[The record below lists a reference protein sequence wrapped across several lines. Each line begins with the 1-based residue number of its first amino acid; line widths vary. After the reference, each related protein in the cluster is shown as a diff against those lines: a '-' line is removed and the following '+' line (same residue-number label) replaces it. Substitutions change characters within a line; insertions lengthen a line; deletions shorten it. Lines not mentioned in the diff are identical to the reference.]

1 MQHVSGPTHL
11 KGHTLDLFFSHGL
24 TVDNLHMED
33 SLISDHSC
41 ISFDMANVEKF
52 PSCNGQGRKHFISQP
67 VVENFIYLFDAEP
80 VSNSNDDDVNSLV
93 QSFNLRCKSPL
104 DKVVLVKLRS
114 IALRKPC
121 PWINEEIK
129 NHRTEK
135 THNSRKT
142 EQLWKTSKFEVHR
155 LYLKDR
161 RLALNN
167 LMKSATAAYFAQLIS
182 FNKRNPKF
190 LFDTIGSTISPE
202 VPATTAS
209 STTDCNAF
217 ANFIVEKVNDIRANC
232 VQTVSNTCTSL
243 PPRCKWPLFSLVSL
257 SDISA
262 LLTTMTPSCS
272 PLDILPKSLLLKTFG
287 STGPC
292 ITEILNQSLQSNKR
306 W

>member
-1 MQHVSGPTHL
+1 
-11 KGHTLDLFFSHGL
+11 
-24 TVDNLHMED
+24 MED

-52 PSCNGQGRKHFISQP
+52 PSCNGQGRKHFISHL

-104 DKVVLVKLRS
+104 DKVALVKLRS
-114 IALRKPC
+114 IALREPC

-142 EQLWKTSKFEVHR
+142 EHLWKTLTFEVR
-155 LYLKDR
+155 R
-161 RLALNN
+161 RLAVNN
-167 LMKSATAAYFAQLIS
+167 LMKSATAAYFAQLSS

-190 LFDTIGSTISPE
+190 LFDTIG
-202 VPATTAS
+202 S

-243 PPRCKWPLFSLVSL
+243 PPQCK
-257 SDISA
+257 
-262 LLTTMTPSCS
+262 
-272 PLDILPKSLLLKTFG
+272 
-287 STGPC
+287 
-292 ITEILNQSLQSNKR
+292 
-306 W
+306 